1 MEAQLSHH
9 VGVAG
14 GRGHQE
20 EAAVVLGLVETLL
33 GQVELGL
40 LRGQLGQ
47 LLPLLLAGALL
58 GQTVAAL
65 QVSQLYGQLELV
77 LGV

>member
-1 MEAQLSHH
+1 MVLS
-9 VGVAG
+9 
-14 GRGHQE
+14 
-20 EAAVVLGLVETLL
+20 LVQALL

-40 LRGQLGQ
+40 PGGQLGQ

-77 LGV
+77 LRV